1 MEQYKKLE
9 KIGEGT
15 YGIVYKAEDGRGD
28 VWALKTIRLEAED
41 EGIPSTAIRE
51 ISLLKEL
58 QHPNIVR
65 LGDVIHT
72 EKKLTLVFEYLD
84 QDLKKLMDMC
94 DGGLPPA
101 TTCSFLKQLLCGIAF
116 CHQHRVLHRDLKPQN
131 LLINREMALKLADFG
146 LARAFGIPVRNY
158 THEVV
163 TLWYRAP
170 DVLMGS
176 RKYSTPVDIWS
187 VGCIFAEMDNGRPLF
202 PGTSDADQLHKIFQ
216 SLGTPTEENWPTV
229 KDLPEWKPDFTRYE
243 AKPWKRIVDKMD
255 PAGIDLISK
264 MLECDPNRRVCARA
278 AMDHEYFKMLTEDPT
293 KMQTQSLA
301 PAPSQF

>member
-94 DGGLPPA
+94 DGG
-101 TTCSFLKQLLCGIAF
+101 
-116 CHQHRVLHRDLKPQN
+116 
-131 LLINREMALKLADFG
+131 
-146 LARAFGIPVRNY
+146 
-158 THEVV
+158 
-163 TLWYRAP
+163 
-170 DVLMGS
+170 
-176 RKYSTPVDIWS
+176 
-187 VGCIFAEMDNGRPLF
+187 
-202 PGTSDADQLHKIFQ
+202 
-216 SLGTPTEENWPTV
+216 
-229 KDLPEWKPDFTRYE
+229 
-243 AKPWKRIVDKMD
+243 
-255 PAGIDLISK
+255 
-264 MLECDPNRRVCARA
+264 
-278 AMDHEYFKMLTEDPT
+278 
-293 KMQTQSLA
+293 
-301 PAPSQF
+301 